1 MGNPLSSR
9 HSDVNLGSSHW
20 HTIILKTVAGDIG
33 KYLVFPSN
41 EFDFILVCYEWA
53 CGSKISLIQNILN
66 IRENTIKMGLLS
78 LLYNFRK

>member
-1 MGNPLSSR
+1 M
-9 HSDVNLGSSHW
+9 
-20 HTIILKTVAGDIG
+20 
-33 KYLVFPSN
+33 FPSN